1 MTVRPGDRI
10 VTLPGD
16 AYTFTYELP
25 ENPERYELFLSS
37 RGYYLEWMRE
47 SWLRE
52 ESAARAALLLTAPG
66 LALRLMAPAYKR
78 QEAGMDRLFWE
89 SRYAHP

>member
-1 MTVRPGDRI
+1 MTVPPGDRI
-10 VTLPGD
+10 VALPGD

-25 ENPERYELFLSS
+25 ENPQHYELFLSS

-52 ESAARAALLLTAPG
+52 EAQRG
-66 LALRLMAPAYKR
+66 RR
-78 QEAGMDRLFWE
+78 
-89 SRYAHP
+89 